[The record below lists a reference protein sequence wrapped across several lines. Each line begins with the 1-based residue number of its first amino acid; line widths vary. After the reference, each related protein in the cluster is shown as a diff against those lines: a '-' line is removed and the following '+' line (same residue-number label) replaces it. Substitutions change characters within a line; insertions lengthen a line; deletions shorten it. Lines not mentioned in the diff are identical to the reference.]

1 MFAVIRIKGRVET
14 RKKIEDT
21 LQMLRLKHINN
32 CTLVPETED
41 YRGMLNKAKDFIT
54 WGEINKETLVKMLEK
69 RLRAEGDR
77 RVDKEVLKEATGFDS
92 FEKFADELIA
102 GKIRIKDFEKIKSVF
117 RLTPPSKGFKSVKDA
132 YPKGDLGYRKEEIN
146 ELIERMI

>member
-32 CTLVPETED
+32 CVLVPETED
-41 YRGMLNKAKDFIT
+41 YRGMLSKAKDFIT

-69 RLRAEGDR
+69 RLRAEGDK
-77 RVDKEVLKEATGFDS
+77 RVDKKVLKEATGFDS

-102 GKIRIKDFEKIKSVF
+102 SKIKIKNFEKIKPVF